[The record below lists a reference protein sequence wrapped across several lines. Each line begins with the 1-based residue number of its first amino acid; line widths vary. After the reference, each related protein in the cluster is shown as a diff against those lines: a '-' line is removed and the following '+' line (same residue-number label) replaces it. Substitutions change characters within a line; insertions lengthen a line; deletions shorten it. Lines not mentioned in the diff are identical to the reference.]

1 MSRVSRWFVAYL
13 GTALTFCILDGLW
26 IGLVAQK
33 IYTHFLPQLLADSP
47 ALAPATVFYL
57 GYLGGVVHLAV
68 RPGQRRRTSQRLRDG
83 ALLGA
88 VAYGTWGFTAAA
100 LLQGFSL
107 AVTLSD
113 VAWGAVLTGASA
125 ACGGLALK
133 VRGRHSPA
141 RGPGN

>member
-1 MSRVSRWFVAYL
+1 MSRVSRWAVAYL
-13 GTALTFCILDGLW
+13 GAALTFCILDGLW

-33 IYTHFLPQLLADSP
+33 IYSHFLPQLLANSP
-47 ALAPATVFYL
+47 ALVPATVFYL
-57 GYLGGVVHLAV
+57 GYLVGVVHLAV
-68 RPGQRRRTSQRLRDG
+68 RPGQLRRTSQRLRDG

-100 LLQGFSL
+100 LLRGFPL

-125 ACGGLALK
+125 VGGGLALA
-133 VRGRHSPA
+133 VHDGHSPA
-141 RGPGN
+141 RRQGK